1 MSCRA
6 HRGVKLLEHGM
17 KIVEKVL
24 KRRMRRTVKV
34 DEIQF
39 GFMPGKGTTD
49 AVFTLRRSQEEYLD
63 KKKKLYMC
71 FVDLEKAFDRVPTRV
86 LGWAIRK
93 RGIPEA
99 MVRSVMSLYEGAKT
113 RVRVGLE
120 LSEVF
125 VVKVS
130 VHQGSAFS
138 LLLSAIMLDMIT
150 KSVRNG
156 LMGEMLYVD
165 DLLLTSEMMEGLREK
180 SWKWKKYSRATG

>member
-1 MSCRA
+1 MSCRV

-24 KRRMRRTVKV
+24 QRRMRQMVKV

-39 GFMPGKGTTD
+39 GFMPGKGTID

-99 MVRSVMSLYEGAKT
+99 MVRPVMSLYEGAKT

-138 LLLSAIMLDMIT
+138 LLLSAIMVDMIT

-156 LMGEMLYVD
+156 LMGEMLYAD

-180 SWKWKKYSRATG
+180 FWKWKKY